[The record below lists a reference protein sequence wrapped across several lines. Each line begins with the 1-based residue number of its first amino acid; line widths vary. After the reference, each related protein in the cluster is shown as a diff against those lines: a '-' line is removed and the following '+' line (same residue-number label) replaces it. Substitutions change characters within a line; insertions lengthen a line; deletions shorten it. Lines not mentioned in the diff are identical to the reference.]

1 VSGKFRNDLCVGVL
15 GGGQLGRML
24 SAPALGFGVD
34 LAFMDADPDAPCRS
48 LTDRFTCGSLLDYD
62 AVYKFGRA
70 CDLVTIEIEHVN
82 VDALADLEKA
92 GVLVR
97 PAARLIAL
105 VQDKLS
111 QKEFYQ
117 AHQIPTAEFA
127 AVDAPGDLARY
138 HDWFPAMLKLR
149 RSGYDGRGVMK
160 LNSPADAARAF
171 DAPALIER
179 RVDFIREI
187 AVIVSRNPSG
197 EIATF
202 PAVEMEF
209 HPEANLVEF
218 LFSPTRLDPA
228 EEATAQALARRV
240 AEALE
245 LEGLLAVE
253 MFQTADGRFLV
264 NEIAPRPHN
273 SGHHTIEACVTS
285 QFEQFLRAILD
296 LPPGDTRLIQPAVMV
311 NLLGAEGHAGA
322 ARYVNMEKVLAW
334 PGVHLHLYG
343 KRLTRPFRKM
353 GHITVTAARLDDAI
367 TLARRVRDTVRV
379 ESNNE

>member
-1 VSGKFRNDLCVGVL
+1 MSGKFRNDLRVGVL

-24 SAPALGFGVD
+24 SAPALRFGVD
-34 LAFMDADPDAPCRS
+34 LAFMDADPDAPCRN
-48 LTDRFTCGSLLDYD
+48 LTDRFACGSLLDYD
-62 AVYKFGRA
+62 AVYKFGRE

-82 VDALADLEKA
+82 VDALAALEA
-92 GVLVR
+92 EGVLVR
-97 PAARLIAL
+97 PAAKLIAL
-105 VQDKLS
+105 VQDKLQ
-111 QKEFYQ
+111 QKEFYK

-127 AVDAPGDLARY
+127 PIDAPADLARY
-138 HDWFPAMLKLR
+138 QDWLPAVLKLR
-149 RSGYDGRGVMK
+149 RSGYDGRGVLK
-160 LNSPADAARAF
+160 LDTPADAARAF

-179 RVDFIREI
+179 RVDFVREI

-209 HPEANLVEF
+209 HPDANLVEF
-218 LFSPTRLDPA
+218 LFSPTRLNAA
-228 EEATAQALARRV
+228 EEANAQELARRV
-240 AEALE
+240 AEALD

-311 NLLGAEGHAGA
+311 NLLGAEGHAGP

-353 GHITVTAARLDDAI
+353 GHITVTAASVDDAI
-367 TLARRVRDTVRV
+367 LLARRVRDTVIV
-379 ESNNE
+379 ESHNE

>member
-1 VSGKFRNDLCVGVL
+1 MGVL

-24 SAPALGFGVD
+24 SAPALRFGVD

-48 LTDRFTCGSLLDYD
+48 LTNRFTCGSLLDYD
-62 AVYKFGRA
+62 AVYKFGRE

-82 VDALADLEKA
+82 VDALAALEAA
-92 GVLVR
+92 GVAVR
-97 PAARLIAL
+97 PAAQLIAL
-105 VQDKLS
+105 VQDKLR

-117 AHQIPTAEFA
+117 SHGIPTAEFA
-127 AVDAPGDLARY
+127 PIDAPADLARY
-138 HDWFPAMLKLR
+138 RDWLPAVLKLR

-160 LNSPADAARAF
+160 LESPADAARAF

-179 RVDFIREI
+179 RVDFVREI

-197 EIATF
+197 EIASF

-218 LFSPTRLDPA
+218 LFSPTRLSPG
-228 EEATAQALARRV
+228 EEAEAQALARRV
-240 AEALE
+240 ATALD

-253 MFQTADGRFLV
+253 MFQTADGQFLV

-285 QFEQFLRAILD
+285 QFEQFLRSILD
-296 LPPGDTRLIQPAVMV
+296 LPPGETRLIQPAVMV
-311 NLLGAEGHAGA
+311 NLLGADGYAGP

-353 GHITVTAARLDDAI
+353 GHITVTAACLEEAI
-367 TLARRVRDTVRV
+367 LLARRVRDTVTV
-379 ESNNE
+379 ESHNE

>member
-1 VSGKFRNDLCVGVL
+1 ML

-24 SAPALGFGVD
+24 SAPALRFGID

-48 LTDRFTCGSLLDYD
+48 LTDRFACGSLLDYD
-62 AVYKFGRA
+62 AVYKFGRE

-82 VDALADLEKA
+82 VDALAALEKA
-92 GVLVR
+92 GVKVR
-97 PAARLIAL
+97 PSAQLIAL
-105 VQDKLS
+105 VQDKLR

-127 AVDAPGDLARY
+127 AVDAPADLARF
-138 HDWFPAMLKLR
+138 HTWFPAVLKLR

-160 LNSPADAARAF
+160 LDSPADAARAF

-179 RVDFIREI
+179 RIDFVREI
-187 AVIVSRNPSG
+187 AVIVSRNPAG

-209 HPEANLVEF
+209 HPQANLVEF
-218 LFSPTRLDPA
+218 LFSPTRLSPA
-228 EEATAQALARRV
+228 EEAAAQVLARRV

-253 MFQTADGRFLV
+253 MFQTADGQFLV

-311 NLLGAEGHAGA
+311 NLLGAAGHAGP

-353 GHITVTAARLDDAI
+353 GHITVTAARLEEAI
-367 TLARRVRDTVRV
+367 EIARRVRDTVTV
-379 ESNNE
+379 ESHNE